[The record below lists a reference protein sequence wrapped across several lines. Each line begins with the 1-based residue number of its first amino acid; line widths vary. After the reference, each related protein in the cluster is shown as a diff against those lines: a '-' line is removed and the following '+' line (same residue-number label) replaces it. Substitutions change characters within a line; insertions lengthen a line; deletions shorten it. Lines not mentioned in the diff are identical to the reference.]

1 MRRAAASAIL
11 AASLLAG
18 AARDARADT
27 ADTFAAIGY
36 VASVGAGV
44 IATAVNGSYIAFGEP
59 AARGWRLFGY
69 ASGGLDLVWGGV
81 IFAVAGDRS
90 EGIVLG
96 SVATGV
102 GVAAILS
109 AYFVDE
115 DEASPRVVPVA
126 MPAPG
131 GGVTFGVVGRF

>member
-1 MRRAAASAIL
+1 MRR
-11 AASLLAG
+11 LLLVALV
-18 AARDARADT
+18 ALLPLKAARADT
-27 ADTFAAIGY
+27 GDTFLTIGY
-36 VASVGAGV
+36 VVGIGV
-44 IATAVNGSYIAFGEP
+44 GGIATAVNGSYLAFGEP
-59 AARGWRLFGY
+59 ASRSWRIFGY

-102 GVAAILS
+102 GISAILT

-115 DEASPRVVPVA
+115 DEPGPGIIPVA
-126 MPAPG
+126 LPAPG
-131 GGVTFGVVGRF
+131 GGVTFGVIGRF

>member
-1 MRRAAASAIL
+1 MRRAAACALL
-11 AASLLAG
+11 AASLLVG
-18 AARDARADT
+18 VARDAGADT
-27 ADTFAAIGY
+27 ADTFGAIGY

-44 IATAVNGSYIAFGEP
+44 VATAVNGSYLAFGEP
-59 AARGWRLFGY
+59 ASRGWRIFGY
-69 ASGGLDLVWGGV
+69 ASGGLDLAWGGV

-96 SVATGV
+96 SVAAGV
-102 GVAAILS
+102 GIAAILT

-115 DEASPRVVPVA
+115 DEPGPGIIPVA